1 MQVPSHTDRLL
12 DNRETQLTRLLI
24 FLTYKVGSWFMK
36 WVHHEYVYYE
46 FFNCSIVS
54 VTKHKKYNYT
64 SFTHTCSEIVF
75 VDLEFKCAFFCS
87 MYNKQTH
94 DWTKRFDSDLFSL
107 HVWDFFLTSNK
118 KTISHVSVGRI
129 YHLNISVRPAGNQC
143 AKVEL
148 GILFLSVRIQLVR
161 SGLMLKALDSSS
173 SLCNLFLI
181 CFWGKVF
188 VCLFFLLSI

>member
-1 MQVPSHTDRLL
+1 MLFFVLCTINKHMTGQKG
-12 DNRETQLTRLLI
+12 LI
-24 FLTYKVGSWFMK
+24 Q
-36 WVHHEYVYYE
+36 
-46 FFNCSIVS
+46 
-54 VTKHKKYNYT
+54 
-64 SFTHTCSEIVF
+64 TCSHFMFEI
-75 VDLEFKCAFFCS
+75 
-87 MYNKQTH
+87 
-94 DWTKRFDSDLFSL
+94 
-107 HVWDFFLTSNK
+107 FFLTSNK

-161 SGLMLKALDSSS
+161 SGSMLKALDSSS

>member
-148 GILFLSVRIQLVR
+148 GILFFISTDSASPVWLDAEGLGFVLLLV
-161 SGLMLKALDSSS
+161 
-173 SLCNLFLI
+173 
-181 CFWGKVF
+181 
-188 VCLFFLLSI
+188 